1 MARPAARR
9 VVLAARVLA
18 AVGLAAAGCGGNDDA
33 GDGAATAGVPSTRV
47 GIEANEWVLDREDSA
62 LTVDDD
68 NPVTLGVDGNTVSGR
83 APCNTCNTA
92 GSSWELDGDELTVG
106 PARSTQ
112 MACVDPPGVME
123 QEAALLQA
131 LESAARVE
139 IAPGTLT
146 ILDAEGA
153 IAIVAVQG

>member
-1 MARPAARR
+1 MEAETEFVAALEAVDR
-9 VVLAARVLA
+9 VEVVVDRMVLT
-18 AVGLAAAGCGGNDDA
+18 G
-33 GDGAATAGVPSTRV
+33 GDGVRLSFRSFAADELIVGTWTITGVATGDSV
-47 GIEANEWVLDREDSA
+47 DSA
-62 LTVDDD
+62 LVGTE
-68 NPVTLGVDGNTVSGR
+68 PTITFGEDGDLTMETG
-83 APCNTCNTA
+83 CNTA

-123 QEAALLQA
+123 QEATLLQA

-146 ILDAEGA
+146 ILDAAGA